1 LAEAGG
7 ASVCEGWALFP
18 VLPSRLLHLLP
29 AERAHAAALLLLKG
43 SPLRLRPPALPVRR
57 AGIEAANPVGL
68 APGFDKHGE
77 AISGILGLGFG
88 FVEIGAVTP
97 KPQPGNP
104 RPRVFRLA
112 ADRALVN
119 RMGFN
124 SHGMDAVARR
134 LERYRNRGG
143 RGAVGVN
150 LAKNRDSA
158 DAAGDYAA
166 VARAVSGLAD
176 FVTVNVSSPN
186 TPGLRALQAEGELR
200 AIVEKV
206 REALP
211 GKTALW
217 VKLSPD
223 LTKAE
228 RAALGQA
235 LPAMPVNGVVVGNTT
250 VGRPAGLR
258 SPERGEAGGLS
269 GRPLRALSTE
279 ALRDI
284 ADASGGKVD
293 LIAAGGIESAEDARE
308 KLEAGASLVQIY
320 TAMIYGGSLLPWRI
334 ARDLARG
341 FDPVRRAGPDG
352 EAPAPALSPA
362 TTQQP

>member
-1 LAEAGG
+1 M
-7 ASVCEGWALFP
+7 FP

-29 AERAHAAALLLLKG
+29 PETAHAAALLLLKG

-57 AGIEAANPVGL
+57 AGIEADNPVGL

-77 AISGILGLGFG
+77 AIRGLFGLGFG

-104 RPRVFRLA
+104 RPRLFRLA
-112 ADRALVN
+112 ADRAIVN

-124 SHGMDAVARR
+124 SHGADAVARR
-134 LERYRNRGG
+134 LERYRDRGG
-143 RGAVGVN
+143 RGVVGVN
-150 LAKNRDSA
+150 MAKNRDSA

-166 VARAVSGLAD
+166 VARTVAGLAD
-176 FVTVNVSSPN
+176 FVTINVSSPN
-186 TPGLRALQAEGELR
+186 TPGLRALQAEGQLR
-200 AIVEKV
+200 PIVEKV

-211 GKTALW
+211 AKTALW

-235 LPAMPVNGVVVGNTT
+235 LPAMPVDGVVVGNTT
-250 VGRPAGLR
+250 IDRPDGLR
-258 SPERGEAGGLS
+258 SPGRIEAGGLS
-269 GRPLRALSTE
+269 GRPLKALATDV
-279 ALRDI
+279 LRDI
-284 ADASGGKVD
+284 AAASEGKVD
-293 LIAAGGIESAEDARE
+293 LIGAGGIETAEDARE
-308 KLEAGASLVQIY
+308 KLEAGASLVQIH
-320 TAMIYGGSLLPWRI
+320 TAMIYGGSLLPCRI
-334 ARDLARG
+334 ARDLTRS
-341 FDPVRRAGPDG
+341 FNPVLGAGPDG
-352 EAPAPALSPA
+352 KAPAPALSPV